1 MDIVKN
7 LNQTIKH
14 LKEKHRKDLTTLLPE
29 ELKIYDAHL
38 LEKKEVIRTNHLD
51 AIHFENQFKQNFS
64 VVFGLS
70 GEMEGFAICRSQN
83 DIPQDLFIES
93 MNILIGNYLSSL
105 DENEQIFSGLL
116 APLLFYP
123 EKQLDLEGQ
132 NHFYK
137 FSQRL
142 RLFMQESQTFHANYN
157 LFGENKC
164 YPVTITFILKFKGS
178 EYDWRNI

>member
-1 MDIVKN
+1 MDFIKN
-7 LNQTIKH
+7 FNQTIKH

-29 ELKIYDAHL
+29 ELNIYEGHVLTKND
-38 LEKKEVIRTNHLD
+38 VIRTNHLD
-51 AIHFENQFKQNFS
+51 IIHFENQFKQNFS

-70 GEMEGFAICRSQN
+70 GELEGFAICRSSE
-83 DIPQDLFIES
+83 DIPRDLFVES

-123 EKQLDLEGQ
+123 EKQLDEEGK

-142 RLFMQESQTFHANYN
+142 RLFMQESQTFHANYTMI
-157 LFGENKC
+157 GEGKF
-164 YPVTITFILKFKGS
+164 YPITITFILKFKGS
-178 EYDWRNI
+178 EYDWRNF